1 MIYNIAKKSRSF
13 VLTLLGIAWVVSA
26 TVATKGKLKFANL
39 AEGEATEG
47 EAGAEEGGEAGTAEA
62 GEGEAGGE
70 EGAEE
75 EEEELEVSGVT
86 VALCVMSIITVIVGL
101 TILFEIGKD
110 KLLESANEHVKPI
123 VRQMFQELTVLGF
136 LSLFVFLLA
145 TTKTLENISGAVFG
159 ASEEGQD
166 YLGELV
172 EITHY
177 IIFLIMGLN
186 IFQVFMLINIGN
198 DAHKR
203 WGEYNEVSQDEEAMQ
218 GIILRLSKMPPLT
231 LGSGITDYF
240 TDPVNAWSKHSS
252 QLECE
257 ELVHFYSLR
266 KEFLLQRSP
275 LPPFAPVSKNALPQN
290 FDYAQY
296 QAECMSEFLTEL
308 IELTPPVWAVVW
320 SLTLLFILVI
330 IGAPEHSIAP
340 PIIWVVLAYLET
352 VFIFIVHQKCTS
364 ILKFLVNAKDFKP
377 TREGLEE
384 FMKDGERDLWQ
395 KDNKD
400 KPSDTAAAVPGEDT
414 ALIKPEVESEIF
426 YVDDNGDKIL
436 NEDAILSSDLDKPAW
451 TVLDG
456 NKKSQGMCGDRPR
469 MMHRQFQLYWFE
481 DLGPEFNLFVLKT
494 HLVLHAI
501 YMAVLFIIYI
511 PEVYT
516 HHGTTAGFFYMLF
529 SIIPLIAVWTGFYG
543 ALVVNMS
550 HIASTGLLVD
560 RHVVNGV
567 IRKQKTAKTVKLI
580 LMLTKLTSFVP
591 GTDSE
596 VPYDPKDPHII
607 AQSAEM
613 SEMFDHFDQDNDGV
627 IHVDDLDEVLNA
639 MGIQLDAHQKAQ
651 MLVSLDKD
659 GDGDVTREEFIHWQL
674 CHRSTDD
681 AENLKDTAKRLFS
694 IFDADGGGTVT
705 VEEFKTELDKLDA
718 GLSIDE
724 VVALVREFDTD
735 GDGEISLEEFEK
747 VIESAYE

>member
-1 MIYNIAKKSRSF
+1 M
-13 VLTLLGIAWVVSA
+13 
-26 TVATKGKLKFANL
+26 KFTDL
-39 AEGEATEG
+39 AEDEEGHEA
-47 EAGAEEGGEAGTAEA
+47 AEGGEVGTAEA

-70 EGAEE
+70 GEEEEEE

-110 KLLESANEHVKPI
+110 KMLESANEHVKPI

-145 TTKTLENISGAVFG
+145 TTKALENISSSVFG

-231 LGSGITDYF
+231 LSSGTMDYL
-240 TDPVNAWSKHSS
+240 TDPVNAWSRHTS

-275 LPPFAPVSKNALPQN
+275 LPPFESVKKNVLPSN

-320 SLTLLFILVI
+320 TLTLFFTLVI

-340 PIIWVVLAYLET
+340 PIIWVVMAYIET
-352 VFIFIVHQKCTS
+352 VFIFILHQKCTS
-364 ILKFLVNAKDFKP
+364 ILKFLINAKDFKP

-384 FMKDGERDLWQ
+384 FMKDGERDVWQ
-395 KDNKD
+395 TKSAD
-400 KPSDTAAAVPGEDT
+400 KASDLAAGPGEDT

-426 YVDDNGDKIL
+426 YVDDNGEKIL
-436 NEDAILSSDLDKPAW
+436 NEDAIIGSDLEKPAW

-456 NKKSQGMCGDRPR
+456 NKTSSGICGDRPR
-469 MMHRQFQLYWFE
+469 MMHRQYQLYWFE
-481 DLGPEFNLFVLKT
+481 DLGPEFNLFCLKT

-511 PEVYT
+511 PEVFT
-516 HHGTTAGFFYMLF
+516 HHGTTAGVFYTFFG
-529 SIIPLIAVWTGFYG
+529 IIPLVAVWTGFYG
-543 ALVVNMS
+543 ALVVNMA

-560 RHVVNGV
+560 KHIVNGV
-567 IRKQKTAKTVKLI
+567 IRKMKTAKTVKLI

-591 GTDSE
+591 DNDKE
-596 VPYDPKDPHII
+596 IPYDPKDPHIV

-613 SEMFDHFDQDNDGV
+613 SEMFDHFDADNDGV
-627 IHVDDLDEVLNA
+627 IHVDDLDGVLTA
-639 MGIQLDAHQKAQ
+639 MGVNLDPHQKAQ
-651 MLVSLDKD
+651 MLIALDKD
-659 GDGDVTREEFIHWQL
+659 GDGDVTKEEFVHWQL

-681 AENLKDTAKRLFS
+681 VEDLKTTAKKLFS
-694 IFDADGGGTVT
+694 MFDADGGGTVS
-705 VEEFKTELDKLDA
+705 VEEFKSELDKLDA

>member
-1 MIYNIAKKSRSF
+1 MIYELTKKSRGL
-13 VLTLLGIAWVVSA
+13 VLSLMGMAWVVSA
-26 TVATKGKLKFANL
+26 TVLSKGKLKFTDL
-39 AEGEATEG
+39 AG
-47 EAGAEEGGEAGTAEA
+47 EEGGEEAGEEEGEETETAEA
-62 GEGEAGGE
+62 GEAGGE
-70 EGAEE
+70 GEEGVEE

-145 TTKTLENISGAVFG
+145 STKALENISSSVFG

-203 WGEYNEVSQDEEAMQ
+203 WGEYNEVSQDEEAIQ
-218 GIILRLSKMPPLT
+218 AIILNASKESPLT
-231 LGSGITDYF
+231 LSSGIMDYF
-240 TDPVNAWSKHSS
+240 TDPVNAWNKHTA
-252 QLECE
+252 QIEKE
-257 ELVHFYSLR
+257 ELLHFYSLR

-275 LPPFAPVSKNALPQN
+275 LPPFEPVVKNRLPPN

-320 SLTLLFILVI
+320 SLTLLFTLVI

-340 PIIWVVLAYLET
+340 PIIWVVLAYIET
-352 VFIFIVHQKCTS
+352 VFIFILHQKCTS
-364 ILKFLVNAKDFKP
+364 ILKFLINAQDFKP

-384 FMKDGERDLWQ
+384 FMKDGEKEIWR
-395 KDNKD
+395 KGTTAD
-400 KPSDTAAAVPGEDT
+400 KPADSSGPGEDT
-414 ALIKPEVESEIF
+414 ALIKPEVQSEIF

-436 NEDAILSSDLDKPAW
+436 NEDAILTSDLDKPAW

-456 NKKSQGMCGDRPR
+456 NKQTQGLCGDKPR
-469 MMHRQFQLYWFE
+469 MMHRQYQLYWFE
-481 DLGPEFNLFVLKT
+481 DLGPEFNLFCLKT

-511 PEVYT
+511 PEVFT
-516 HHGTTAGFFYMLF
+516 HHGTVAGVFYTLF
-529 SIIPLIAVWTGFYG
+529 AIIPLIAVWTGFYG
-543 ALVVNMS
+543 ALVVNMA

-560 RHVVNGV
+560 KHIVNGV

-591 GTDSE
+591 GNDE
-596 VPYDPKDPHII
+596 VEIPYDPKDPHII

-613 SEMFDHFDQDNDGV
+613 SEMFDHFDKDNDGV
-627 IHVDDLDEVLNA
+627 IHVDDLDEVLTA
-639 MGIQLDAHQKAQ
+639 MGVNLDPHQKAQ
-651 MLVSLDKD
+651 MLVTLDKD

-674 CHRSTDD
+674 CHRSADD
-681 AENLKDTAKRLFS
+681 AENLKDTAKKLFS
-694 IFDADGGGTVT
+694 MFDADGGGSVS

-735 GDGEISLEEFEK
+735 GDGEISLEEFER

>member
-1 MIYNIAKKSRSF
+1 MK
-13 VLTLLGIAWVVSA
+13 L
-26 TVATKGKLKFANL
+26 GKLGVTNL
-39 AEGEATEG
+39 EEGE
-47 EAGAEEGGEAGTAEA
+47 EEGGEGGT
-62 GEGEAGGE
+62 E
-70 EGAEE
+70 EEEE
-75 EEEELEVSGVT
+75 EEEELEVPGVT

-145 TTKTLENISGAVFG
+145 TTKTLENISSAVFG

-172 EITHY
+172 EITYY

-231 LGSGITDYF
+231 LASGTMDYF
-240 TDPVNAWSKHSS
+240 TDPINAWAKHTS

-275 LPPFAPVSKNALPQN
+275 LPPFEPVAKNALPPN

-296 QAECMSEFLTEL
+296 QAECMSEFLTDL

-320 SLTLLFILVI
+320 ILTSLFTLVI
-330 IGAPEHSIAP
+330 IGTPEHSIAP
-340 PIIWVVLAYLET
+340 PIIWVVMAYIET
-352 VFIFIVHQKCTS
+352 IFIFILHQKCTS
-364 ILKFLVNAKDFKP
+364 ILKFLVNAADFKP
-377 TREGLEE
+377 TREGLEN
-384 FMKDGERDLWQ
+384 FMKDGEKDIWQ
-395 KDNKD
+395 KGNNA
-400 KPSDTAAAVPGEDT
+400 PANSTTTPGEDT
-414 ALIKPEVESEIF
+414 ALIKPEVETEIF

-436 NEDAILSSDLDKPAW
+436 NEDAILASDLDKPAW

-456 NKKSQGMCGDRPR
+456 NKKTQGVCGDRPR
-469 MMHRQFQLYWFE
+469 MMHRQYQLYWFE
-481 DLGPEFNLFVLKT
+481 DLGPDFNLFCLKT

-511 PEVYT
+511 PEVFT
-516 HHGTTAGFFYMLF
+516 HHGTAAGTFYTIF
-529 SIIPLIAVWTGFYG
+529 GVIPLIAVWTGFYG
-543 ALVVNMS
+543 ALVVNMA

-560 RHVVNGV
+560 RHVVNSV
-567 IRKQKTAKTVKLI
+567 IRKQKTAKTLKLI
-580 LMLTKLTSFVP
+580 LMLTKLTSYVP
-591 GTDSE
+591 GAEAE

-607 AQSAEM
+607 SQSAEM
-613 SEMFDHFDQDNDGV
+613 ADMFDHFDTDNDGV
-627 IHVDDLDEVLNA
+627 IHVNDLDSVLDA
-639 MGIQLDAHQKAQ
+639 MGVHLDAHQRAQ
-651 MLVSLDKD
+651 MLVTLDKD
-659 GDGDVTREEFIHWQL
+659 GDGDVTKEEFVHWQL
-674 CHRSTDD
+674 CHRTSDEAAD
-681 AENLKDTAKRLFS
+681 LKDTAKKLFNM
-694 IFDADGGGTVT
+694 FDADGGGTVS

>member
-1 MIYNIAKKSRSF
+1 MIYNIGKKSRSF
-13 VLTLLGIAWVVSA
+13 LLTLMGVAWVVSA
-26 TVATKGKLKFANL
+26 TVVSKGKLGVTNL
-39 AEGEATEG
+39 
-47 EAGAEEGGEAGTAEA
+47 EEGGE
-62 GEGEAGGE
+62 EGEAGGGE
-70 EGAEE
+70 EEEE

-145 TTKTLENISGAVFG
+145 TTKALENISSAVFG

-231 LGSGITDYF
+231 LASGTMDYF
-240 TDPVNAWSKHSS
+240 TDPVNAWSKHTS

-275 LPPFAPVSKNALPQN
+275 LPPFEPVPKNALPSN

-296 QAECMSEFLTEL
+296 QAECMSEFLTDL

-320 SLTLLFILVI
+320 TLTLVFTFII

-340 PIIWVVLAYLET
+340 PIVWVVMAYIET
-352 VFIFIVHQKCTS
+352 IFIFILHQKCTS
-364 ILKFLVNAKDFKP
+364 ILKFLVNASDFKP

-384 FMKDGERDLWQ
+384 FMKDGEKDVWQ
-395 KDNKD
+395 KGNDN
-400 KPSDTAAAVPGEDT
+400 SANSTVPGEDT

-426 YVDDNGDKIL
+426 YVDDNGEKIL
-436 NEDAILSSDLDKPAW
+436 NEDAIIGSDLDKPAW

-456 NKKSQGMCGDRPR
+456 NKKTQGVCGDRPR
-469 MMHRQFQLYWFE
+469 MMHRQYQLYWFE
-481 DLGPEFNLFVLKT
+481 DLGPDFNLFCLKT

-511 PEVYT
+511 PEVFT
-516 HHGTTAGFFYMLF
+516 HHGTTAGAFYTIF
-529 SIIPLIAVWTGFYG
+529 GIIPLIAVWTGFYG
-543 ALVVNMS
+543 ALVVNMA

-560 RHVVNGV
+560 KHVVNSV

-591 GTDSE
+591 GVE
-596 VPYDPKDPHII
+596 AEIPYDPKDPHII
-607 AQSAEM
+607 SQSVEM
-613 SEMFDHFDQDNDGV
+613 SEMFDHFDTDNDGV
-627 IHVDDLDEVLNA
+627 IHVDDLDDVLNA
-639 MGIQLDAHQKAQ
+639 MGVSLDAHQKAQ
-651 MLVSLDKD
+651 MLVTLDKD
-659 GDGDVTREEFIHWQL
+659 GDGDVTREEFVHWQL
-674 CHRSTDD
+674 CHRNSDD
-681 AENLKDTAKRLFS
+681 AKDLKDTAKKLFNL
-694 IFDADGGGTVT
+694 FDADGGGTVS

>member
-1 MIYNIAKKSRSF
+1 MIYDIAKKGRQA
-13 VLTLLGIAWVVSA
+13 VIASMGMAYMVAA
-26 TVATKGKLKFANL
+26 TVATKGTVTKLADEEV
-39 AEGEATEG
+39 AEEGGEEV
-47 EAGAEEGGEAGTAEA
+47 AEEGGEAAE
-62 GEGEAGGE
+62 E
-70 EGAEE
+70 EE

-86 VALCVMSIITVIVGL
+86 IALCVMSIITVIVGL

-123 VRQMFQELTVLGF
+123 VKQMFQELTVLGF

-145 TTKTLENISGAVFG
+145 TTKTLENISSAVFG

-203 WGEYNEVSQDEEAMQ
+203 WGEYNEVSQDEEAIQ
-218 GIILRLSKMPPLT
+218 AIILRLSRDPPLT
-231 LGSGITDYF
+231 LASGTLDYF
-240 TDPVNAWSKHSS
+240 TDPLNAWTKH
-252 QLECE
+252 QEQIDRE

-275 LPPFAPVSKNALPQN
+275 LPPFAPVEKNRLPPN
-290 FDYAQY
+290 FDYALY

-320 SLTLLFILVI
+320 SLTLFFILIVL
-330 IGAPEHSIAP
+330 GSPEHSIGP
-340 PIIWVVLAYLET
+340 PLVWIAMAYIET
-352 VFIFIVHQKCTS
+352 IFIFVLHQKCTS
-364 ILKFLVNAKDFKP
+364 ILKFLVNAQDFKP
-377 TREGLEE
+377 TREGLED
-384 FMKDGERDLWQ
+384 FLRDGE
-395 KDNKD
+395 KDVWRKGEG
-400 KPSDTAAAVPGEDT
+400 KSSDPVPTAQEDT
-414 ALIKPEVESEIF
+414 ALIKPQASEAF
-426 YVDDNGDKIL
+426 TLDDNGNKVL
-436 NEDAILSSDLDKPAW
+436 NEDGIIGSDLDKPAW
-451 TVLDG
+451 TILDG
-456 NKKSQGMCGDRPR
+456 NKKSEGICGDKPR
-469 MMHRQFQLYWFE
+469 MMHRQYQLYWFD
-481 DLGPEFNLFVLKT
+481 DLGPEFNVFCLKT

-511 PEVYT
+511 PEVFT
-516 HHGTTAGFFYMLF
+516 HHGTAAGVFYTIF
-529 SIIPLIAVWTGFYG
+529 AIVPLVAVWTGFYG
-543 ALVVNMS
+543 ALVVNMA

-560 RHVVNGV
+560 RHVVNSV

-591 GTDSE
+591 GVEKDI
-596 VPYDPKDPHII
+596 PYDPKDPHII
-607 AQSAEM
+607 SQSAEM
-613 SEMFDHFDQDNDGV
+613 SEMFDHFDTDNDGI
-627 IHVDDLDEVLNA
+627 IHVDDLEGVLTA
-639 MGIQLDAHQKAQ
+639 MGVNLDAQQKSQ
-651 MLVSLDKD
+651 MLVSLDRD
-659 GDGDVTREEFIHWQL
+659 GDGDVTKEEFVHWQL
-674 CHRSTDD
+674 CHRHTDD
-681 AENLKDTAKRLFS
+681 AEDLKTTAKKLFDL
-694 IFDADGGGTVT
+694 FDADGGGSVS

-724 VVALVREFDTD
+724 VVGLVREFDAD

-747 VIESAYE
+747 VIEAAYE